1 MAWLWAPRPRGG
13 RWPRV
18 SGLNQVFGKFRWSG
32 TKWLFSAQ
40 FKMIGLAPPCSSP
53 FRSTTDFMTTKK
65 QLWVPLC
72 QPSRCFPREERS
84 IYKVPS
90 TSCSL
95 QNSAQETLEKMGG
108 GMVFI
113 ISPFLIL
120 VSEICT
126 TANTTTSSH
135 LNPYT

>member
-1 MAWLWAPRPRGG
+1 M
-13 RWPRV
+13 
-18 SGLNQVFGKFRWSG
+18 FGKFRWSG

-53 FRSTTDFMTTKK
+53 FRSTMGFMTTKK

-72 QPSRCFPREERS
+72 QPSRCFLREERL

-95 QNSAQETLEKMGG
+95 QNSAQETLGKMGG

-113 ISPFLIL
+113 ISRFLTL
-120 VSEICT
+120 VSEIYS
-126 TANTTTSSH
+126 TADTATSGHPLTPLTQGPEQSRAA
-135 LNPYT
+135 PKP